1 MSFNKKYVNRESLI
15 ERFRLEGY
23 QGVIDYIGKADA
35 IIGLVD
41 DLEEILDISYC
52 DICPTQ
58 KNKKIK
64 RIIDG
69 K

>member
-1 MSFNKKYVNRESLI
+1 MSFNKKYVNREVLI

-35 IIGLVD
+35 IIGLAD
-41 DLEEILDISYC
+41 DLEEILDISHC
-52 DICPTQ
+52 DIRSIE

-64 RIIDG
+64 KIIDG
-69 K
+69 E